1 MNNDNNGWG
10 NSTVATKYI
19 WQYVDTILDLGGDP
33 DLQNATADRQL
44 DYMCRELSALSLSL
58 ARSYRAD
65 TGQRIGAPDVD
76 LLRTR
81 QQIIEEAEKGD

>member
-19 WQYVDTILDLGGDP
+19 WQYIDTILDLGGDP
-33 DLQNATADRQL
+33 DLQNAEPEKQL
-44 DYMCRELSALSLSL
+44 EYVWTELSALSLSL

-76 LLRTR
+76 LLGIR
-81 QQIIEEAEKGD
+81 QQIIEEAEKDD

>member
-33 DLQNATADRQL
+33 DLQNATAERQL
-44 DYMCRELSALSLSL
+44 DYMRRELCALSSSL

-65 TGQRIGAPDVD
+65 TGQLIGAPDD
-76 LLRTR
+76 
-81 QQIIEEAEKGD
+81 D